1 MTTTRAPSS
10 EHKSRDYYEDLYQSS
25 SEPWNYRDKGAEVL
39 RHARIVQVL
48 KEIRPSYPRILDIG
62 ASLGQLTQRLSELG
76 PSVWAFDISLTAV
89 QKARAVCRPADAFHF
104 LLARLPGIPFQK
116 GRFDL
121 IIASDCI
128 HEFVPEGERVAA
140 IREIGSMLNPC
151 GVALFCDYMRPGRE
165 DEFCALIRQS
175 GLEIVR
181 MDRMHDRVW
190 YQFESW
196 FKAVREFGPVKKIL
210 RAVWLAKILRWPSM
224 MMGKYG
230 STHVLIVAGK

>member
-1 MTTTRAPSS
+1 MTARANAS
-10 EHKSRDYYEDLYQSS
+10 EEKPRQYYENLYQSNA
-25 SEPWNYRDKGAEVL
+25 EPWGYRDKAAEILRHDRIVSVL
-39 RHARIVQVL
+39 R
-48 KEIRPSYPRILDIG
+48 EIRPVYPRILDIG
-62 ASLGQLTQRLSELG
+62 ASLGQLTQKLSALG
-76 PSVWAFDISLTAV
+76 PEIHAFDVALTAV
-89 QKARAVCRPADAFHF
+89 QRARQRCAPPGAFHF

-116 GRFDL
+116 SRFDL

-140 IREIGSMLNPC
+140 IREIGTLLNKD
-151 GVALFCDYMRPGRE
+151 GIVLFCDYMRPGRE
-165 DEFCALIRQS
+165 GEFSALIRQS
-175 GLEIVR
+175 GLKIVR

-196 FKAVREFGPVKKIL
+196 FKAVREFSAVKKIL

-230 STHVLIVAGK
+230 STHVLIVAGKL